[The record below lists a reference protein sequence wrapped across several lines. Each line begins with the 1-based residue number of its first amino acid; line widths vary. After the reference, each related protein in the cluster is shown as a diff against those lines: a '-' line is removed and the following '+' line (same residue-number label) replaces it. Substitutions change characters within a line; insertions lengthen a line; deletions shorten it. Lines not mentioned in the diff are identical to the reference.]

1 MKLAFS
7 IAMRFLSS
15 SKVQT
20 LLIVLGIAIGV
31 SVQVFIGS
39 LIQGLQKDLVDTT
52 IGSSS
57 QVTITSSEEDNRV
70 ADWESII
77 SEIDSLDLPTELT
90 ALSASADLPVFIDSG
105 NRTLSVLLR
114 GLQFPESNAIY
125 KIDTRLLD
133 GKIPENY
140 REILIGKGLKDDL
153 EVKIGEK
160 ITIFT
165 PDRTVE
171 TLEVVG
177 IFDLGVASLNRN
189 WLISTID
196 TAQSVGN
203 LGDAVTSIEMQV
215 SEVFRADE
223 NASLISEALQNP
235 SLQVTD
241 WKSQN
246 EDLLSGLN
254 GQSISSI
261 MIQVFVII
269 AVSLGIASVL
279 AITVVQKSRQIGI
292 LKAMG
297 LRDSTTSF
305 VFLFQGLA
313 LGVVGAVV
321 GIAFGLLLI
330 IMFSTFAV
338 GPDGEPILSISL
350 NYGFVMLSAI
360 IAISASTIAAMV
372 PARRSS
378 KLSPVEVIRNG

>member
-140 REILIGKGLKDDL
+140 REILIGKGLKEDL

-223 NASLISEALQNP
+223 NASLISEALRNP

-279 AITVVQKSRQIGI
+279 AVTVVQKSRQIGI

>member
-70 ADWESII
+70 AEWESII

-125 KIDTRLLD
+125 KIDTRLVD

-140 REILIGKGLKDDL
+140 REILIGKGLKEDL

>member
-1 MKLAFS
+1 MRLAFS

-15 SKVQT
+15 SKTQT
-20 LLIVLGIAIGV
+20 LLIVMGIAIGV

-57 QVTITSSEEDNRV
+57 QMTISSPENNKVED
-70 ADWESII
+70 WQGII
-77 SEIDSLDLPTELT
+77 SDISSLDLPTNLT
-90 ALSASADLPVFIDSG
+90 ALSASADVPVFISSG
-105 NRTLSVLLR
+105 DRTLSVLLR
-114 GLQFPESNAIY
+114 GLQFPESHVIY
-125 KIDTRLLD
+125 RTDSRLIDGNLPEGD
-133 GKIPENY
+133 G
-140 REILIGKGLKDDL
+140 EIIIGKGLKDELDVTL
-153 EVKIGEK
+153 GGE

-165 PDRTVE
+165 PDRAVE
-171 TLEVVG
+171 ILKVVG
-177 IFDLGVASLNRN
+177 VFDLGVASLNKN
-189 WLISTID
+189 WLISTIG
-196 TAQSVGN
+196 TAQSVGK
-203 LGDAVTSIEMQV
+203 LGDTVTSIEMQV

-223 NASLISEALQNP
+223 NASVITERLSRPAL
-235 SLQVTD
+235 LVTD

-254 GQSISSI
+254 GQSVSSI

-297 LRDSTTSF
+297 LKDSTTSF
-305 VFLFQGLA
+305 VFLFQGLS
-313 LGVVGAVV
+313 LGIVGAVV
-321 GIAFGLLLI
+321 GIAFGILLV

-338 GPDGEPILSISL
+338 GTDGEPIIRISL
-350 NYGFVMLSAI
+350 SYGFVMLSAL
-360 IAISASTIAAMV
+360 IAIGASTIAAMV

>member
-1 MKLAFS
+1 MRLAFS

-15 SKVQT
+15 SKTQT
-20 LLIVLGIAIGV
+20 LLIVMGIAIGV

-52 IGSSS
+52 IGSSA
-57 QVTITSSEEDNRV
+57 QITVSSSENNGVEEWQD
-70 ADWESII
+70 II
-77 SEIDSLDLPTELT
+77 SEIASLDLPTDLT
-90 ALSASADLPVFIDSG
+90 ALSASADIPVFISSG
-105 NRTLSVLLR
+105 DRAFSVLLR
-114 GLQFPESNAIY
+114 GLQLPESHVIY
-125 KIDTRLLD
+125 KTDSRLIDGSLPEGD
-133 GKIPENY
+133 G
-140 REILIGKGLKDDL
+140 EIIIGKGLKDELDVNL
-153 EVKIGEK
+153 GEE

-171 TLEVVG
+171 TLKVVG
-177 IFDLGVASLNRN
+177 VFDLGVASLNKN
-189 WLISTID
+189 WLISTIG
-196 TAQSVGN
+196 TAQSVGK
-203 LGDAVTSIEMQV
+203 LGDTVTSIEMQV
-215 SEVFRADE
+215 SEVFKADE
-223 NASLISEALQNP
+223 NASIISERLSGSALE
-235 SLQVTD
+235 VTD

-254 GQSISSI
+254 GQSVSSI

-297 LRDSTTSF
+297 LKDSTTSF

-313 LGVVGAVV
+313 LGIVGAVV
-321 GIAFGLLLI
+321 GIAFGILLI

-338 GPDGEPILSISL
+338 GTDGEPIIRISL
-350 NYGFVMLSAI
+350 SYGFVMMSAF
-360 IAISASTIAAMV
+360 IAIGASTIAAVV

>member
-1 MKLAFS
+1 MRLAFS

-15 SKVQT
+15 SKTQT
-20 LLIVLGIAIGV
+20 LLIVMGIAIGV

-52 IGSSS
+52 IGSSA
-57 QVTITSSEEDNRV
+57 QITVSSSENNGVEEWQD
-70 ADWESII
+70 II
-77 SEIDSLDLPTELT
+77 SEIASLDLPTDLT
-90 ALSASADLPVFIDSG
+90 ALSASADVPVFISSSD
-105 NRTLSVLLR
+105 RALSVLLR
-114 GLQFPESNAIY
+114 GLQLPESHVIY
-125 KIDTRLLD
+125 KTDSRLIDGSLPEGD
-133 GKIPENY
+133 G
-140 REILIGKGLKDDL
+140 EIIIGKGLKDELDVNL
-153 EVKIGEK
+153 GEE

-171 TLEVVG
+171 TLKVVG
-177 IFDLGVASLNRN
+177 VFDLGVASLNKN
-189 WLISTID
+189 WLISTIG
-196 TAQSVGN
+196 TAQSVGK
-203 LGDAVTSIEMQV
+203 LGDTVTSIEMQV
-215 SEVFRADE
+215 SEVFKADE
-223 NASLISEALQNP
+223 NASIISERLSGSA
-235 SLQVTD
+235 LQVTD

-254 GQSISSI
+254 GQSVSSI

-297 LRDSTTSF
+297 LKDSTTSF

-313 LGVVGAVV
+313 LGIVGAVV
-321 GIAFGLLLI
+321 GIAFGILLI

-338 GPDGEPILSISL
+338 GTDGEPIIRISL
-350 NYGFVMLSAI
+350 SYGFVMMSAF
-360 IAISASTIAAMV
+360 IAIGASTIAAVV

>member
-1 MKLAFS
+1 MRLAFS

-15 SKVQT
+15 SKTQT
-20 LLIVLGIAIGV
+20 LLIVMGIAIGV

-52 IGSSS
+52 IGSSA
-57 QVTITSSEEDNRV
+57 QITVSSSENNGVEE
-70 ADWESII
+70 WQGII
-77 SEIDSLDLPTELT
+77 SEIASLDLPTDLT
-90 ALSASADLPVFIDSG
+90 SLSASADVPVFISSG
-105 NRTLSVLLR
+105 DRTLAVLLR
-114 GLQFPESNAIY
+114 GLQFPESHVIY
-125 KIDTRLLD
+125 KTDSRLIDGSLPEGD
-133 GKIPENY
+133 G
-140 REILIGKGLKDDL
+140 EIIIGKGLKDEFDVNL
-153 EVKIGEK
+153 GEE

-171 TLEVVG
+171 TLKVVG
-177 IFDLGVASLNRN
+177 VFDLGVASLNKN
-189 WLISTID
+189 WLISTIG
-196 TAQSVGN
+196 TAQSVGK
-203 LGDAVTSIEMQV
+203 LGDTVTSIEMQV

-223 NASLISEALQNP
+223 NASVISERLSGSA
-235 SLQVTD
+235 LQVTD

-254 GQSISSI
+254 GQSVSSI

-297 LRDSTTSF
+297 LKDSTTSF

-313 LGVVGAVV
+313 LGIVGAVV
-321 GIAFGLLLI
+321 GIAFGILLI

-338 GPDGEPILSISL
+338 GTDGEPIIRISL
-350 NYGFVMLSAI
+350 SYGFVMMSAL
-360 IAISASTIAAMV
+360 IAIGASTIAAMV

>member
-1 MKLAFS
+1 MRLAFS

-15 SKVQT
+15 SKTQT
-20 LLIVLGIAIGV
+20 LLIVMGIAIGV

-57 QVTITSSEEDNRV
+57 QITVSSSENNRV
-70 ADWESII
+70 EDWQGII
-77 SEIDSLDLPTELT
+77 SEIASLDLPTDLT
-90 ALSASADLPVFIDSG
+90 ALSASADVPVFISSG
-105 NRTLSVLLR
+105 DRTLSVLLR
-114 GLQFPESNAIY
+114 GLQFPESHVIY
-125 KIDTRLLD
+125 KTDSRLIDGSLPEGD
-133 GKIPENY
+133 G
-140 REILIGKGLKDDL
+140 EIIIGKGLKDELDVNL
-153 EVKIGEK
+153 GEE

-165 PDRTVE
+165 PDRAVE
-171 TLEVVG
+171 ILKVVG
-177 IFDLGVASLNRN
+177 VFDLGVASLNKN
-189 WLISTID
+189 WMISTIG
-196 TAQSVGN
+196 TAQSVGK

-223 NASLISEALQNP
+223 NASVISERLSGSAL
-235 SLQVTD
+235 LVTD

-254 GQSISSI
+254 GQSVSSI

-297 LRDSTTSF
+297 LKDSTTSF

-313 LGVVGAVV
+313 LGIVGAVV
-321 GIAFGLLLI
+321 GIAFGILLI

-338 GPDGEPILSISL
+338 GTDGEPIIRISL
-350 NYGFVMLSAI
+350 SYGFVMLSAL
-360 IAISASTIAAMV
+360 IAIGASTIAAMV

>member
-1 MKLAFS
+1 MRLAFS

-15 SKVQT
+15 SKTQT
-20 LLIVLGIAIGV
+20 LLIVMGIAIGV

-57 QVTITSSEEDNRV
+57 QITVSSSENNRV
-70 ADWESII
+70 EDWQGII
-77 SEIDSLDLPTELT
+77 SEIASLDLPTDLT
-90 ALSASADLPVFIDSG
+90 ALSASADVPVFISSG
-105 NRTLSVLLR
+105 DRTLSVLLR
-114 GLQFPESNAIY
+114 GLQFPESHVIY
-125 KIDTRLLD
+125 KTDSRLIDGSLPEGD
-133 GKIPENY
+133 G
-140 REILIGKGLKDDL
+140 EIIIGKGLKDELDVNL
-153 EVKIGEK
+153 GEE

-165 PDRTVE
+165 PDRAVE
-171 TLEVVG
+171 ILKVVG
-177 IFDLGVASLNRN
+177 VFDLGVASLNKN
-189 WLISTID
+189 WLISTIG
-196 TAQSVGN
+196 TAQSVGK
-203 LGDAVTSIEMQV
+203 LGDTVTSIEMQV

-223 NASLISEALQNP
+223 NASVISERLSGSAL
-235 SLQVTD
+235 LVTD

-254 GQSISSI
+254 GQSVSSI

-297 LRDSTTSF
+297 LKDSTTSF

-313 LGVVGAVV
+313 LGIVGAVV
-321 GIAFGLLLI
+321 GIAFGILLI

-338 GPDGEPILSISL
+338 GTDGEPIIRISL
-350 NYGFVMLSAI
+350 SYGFVMLSAL
-360 IAISASTIAAMV
+360 IAIGASTIAALV

>member
-125 KIDTRLLD
+125 KIDTRLVD

-140 REILIGKGLKDDL
+140 REILIGKGLKEDL

-196 TAQSVGN
+196 TAQSVGD

-279 AITVVQKSRQIGI
+279 AVTVVQKSRQIGI

>member
-125 KIDTRLLD
+125 KIDTRLVD

-196 TAQSVGN
+196 TAQSVGD

>member
-1 MKLAFS
+1 MRLAFS

-15 SKVQT
+15 SKTQT
-20 LLIVLGIAIGV
+20 LLIVMGIAIGV

-52 IGSSS
+52 IGSSA
-57 QVTITSSEEDNRV
+57 QITVSSSENNGVEEWQD
-70 ADWESII
+70 II
-77 SEIDSLDLPTELT
+77 SEIASLDLPTDLT
-90 ALSASADLPVFIDSG
+90 ALSASADVPVFISSG
-105 NRTLSVLLR
+105 DRTLSVLLR
-114 GLQFPESNAIY
+114 GLQFPESHVIY
-125 KIDTRLLD
+125 KTDSRLIDGSLPEGD
-133 GKIPENY
+133 G
-140 REILIGKGLKDDL
+140 EIIIGKGLKDELDVNL
-153 EVKIGEK
+153 GEE

-165 PDRTVE
+165 PDRAVE
-171 TLEVVG
+171 ILKVVG
-177 IFDLGVASLNRN
+177 VFDLGIASLNKN
-189 WLISTID
+189 WMISTIG
-196 TAQSVGN
+196 TAQSVGK

-215 SEVFRADE
+215 SDVFRADE
-223 NASLISEALQNP
+223 NASAILERLSRSAL
-235 SLQVTD
+235 LVTD

-254 GQSISSI
+254 GQSVSSI

-279 AITVVQKSRQIGI
+279 AVTVVQKSRQIGI

-297 LRDSTTSF
+297 LKDSTTSF

-313 LGVVGAVV
+313 LGIVGAVV
-321 GIAFGLLLI
+321 GIAFGILLI

-338 GPDGEPILSISL
+338 GTDGEPIIRISL
-350 NYGFVMLSAI
+350 SYGFVMLSAL
-360 IAISASTIAAMV
+360 IAIGASTIAAMV

>member
-125 KIDTRLLD
+125 KIDTRLVD

-223 NASLISEALQNP
+223 NASLISEALRNP

>member
-1 MKLAFS
+1 MRLAFS

-15 SKVQT
+15 SKTQT
-20 LLIVLGIAIGV
+20 LLIVMGIAIGV

-52 IGSSS
+52 IGSSA
-57 QVTITSSEEDNRV
+57 QITVSSSENSRV
-70 ADWESII
+70 EEWQGII
-77 SEIDSLDLPTELT
+77 SEIASLDLPTDLT
-90 ALSASADLPVFIDSG
+90 ALSASADVPVFISSG
-105 NRTLSVLLR
+105 DRTLSVLLR
-114 GLQFPESNAIY
+114 GLQFPESHVIY
-125 KIDTRLLD
+125 NTDSRLIDGSL
-133 GKIPENY
+133 PEGEG
-140 REILIGKGLKDDL
+140 EIIIGKGLKDELDVNL
-153 EVKIGEK
+153 GEE

-171 TLEVVG
+171 TLKVVG
-177 IFDLGVASLNRN
+177 VFDLGVASLNKN
-189 WLISTID
+189 WLISTIG
-196 TAQSVGN
+196 TAQSVGK
-203 LGDAVTSIEMQV
+203 LGNTVTSIEMQV

-223 NASLISEALQNP
+223 NAFVISERLSGSA
-235 SLQVTD
+235 LQVTD

-254 GQSISSI
+254 GQSVSSI

-297 LRDSTTSF
+297 LKDSTTSF

-313 LGVVGAVV
+313 LGIVGAVV
-321 GIAFGLLLI
+321 GIAFGILLI

-338 GPDGEPILSISL
+338 GTDGEPIIRISL
-350 NYGFVMLSAI
+350 SYGFVMLSAL
-360 IAISASTIAAMV
+360 IAIGASTIAAMV

>member
-1 MKLAFS
+1 MRLAFS

-15 SKVQT
+15 SKTQT
-20 LLIVLGIAIGV
+20 LLIVMGIAIGV

-57 QVTITSSEEDNRV
+57 QITVSSSENNRV
-70 ADWESII
+70 EDWQGII
-77 SEIDSLDLPTELT
+77 SEIASLDLPTDLT
-90 ALSASADLPVFIDSG
+90 ALSASADVPVFISSG
-105 NRTLSVLLR
+105 DRTLSVLLR
-114 GLQFPESNAIY
+114 GLQFPESHVIY
-125 KIDTRLLD
+125 KTDSRLIDGGLPEGD
-133 GKIPENY
+133 G
-140 REILIGKGLKDDL
+140 EIIIGKGLKDELDVNL
-153 EVKIGEK
+153 GEE

-165 PDRTVE
+165 PDRAVE
-171 TLEVVG
+171 ILKVVG
-177 IFDLGVASLNRN
+177 VFDLGVASLNKN
-189 WLISTID
+189 WMISTIG
-196 TAQSVGN
+196 TAQSVGK

-215 SEVFRADE
+215 SDVFRADE
-223 NASLISEALQNP
+223 NASAILERLSRSAL
-235 SLQVTD
+235 LVTD

-254 GQSISSI
+254 GQSVSSI

-297 LRDSTTSF
+297 LKDSTTSF

-313 LGVVGAVV
+313 LGIVGAVV
-321 GIAFGLLLI
+321 GIAFGILLI

-338 GPDGEPILSISL
+338 GTDGEPIIRISL
-350 NYGFVMLSAI
+350 SYGFVMLSAL
-360 IAISASTIAAMV
+360 IAIGASTIAAMV

>member
-1 MKLAFS
+1 MRLAFS

-15 SKVQT
+15 SKTQT
-20 LLIVLGIAIGV
+20 LLIVMGIAIGV

-57 QVTITSSEEDNRV
+57 QITVSSSENNRV
-70 ADWESII
+70 EDWQGII
-77 SEIDSLDLPTELT
+77 SEIASLDLPTDLT
-90 ALSASADLPVFIDSG
+90 ALSASADVPVFISSG
-105 NRTLSVLLR
+105 DRTLSVLLR
-114 GLQFPESNAIY
+114 GLQFPESHVIY
-125 KIDTRLLD
+125 KTDSRLIDGSLPEGD
-133 GKIPENY
+133 G
-140 REILIGKGLKDDL
+140 EIIIGKGLKDELDVNL
-153 EVKIGEK
+153 GEE

-165 PDRTVE
+165 PDRAVE
-171 TLEVVG
+171 ILKVVG
-177 IFDLGVASLNRN
+177 VFDLGIASLNKN
-189 WLISTID
+189 WMISTIG
-196 TAQSVGN
+196 TAQSVGK

-215 SEVFRADE
+215 SDVFRADE
-223 NASLISEALQNP
+223 NASAILERLSRSAL
-235 SLQVTD
+235 LVTD

-254 GQSISSI
+254 GQSVSSI

-279 AITVVQKSRQIGI
+279 AVTVVQKSRQIGI

-297 LRDSTTSF
+297 LKDSTTSF

-313 LGVVGAVV
+313 LGIVGAVV
-321 GIAFGLLLI
+321 GIAFGILLI

-338 GPDGEPILSISL
+338 GTDGEPIIRISL
-350 NYGFVMLSAI
+350 SYGFVMLSAL
-360 IAISASTIAAMV
+360 IAIGASTIAAMV

>member
-1 MKLAFS
+1 MRLAFS

-15 SKVQT
+15 SKTQT
-20 LLIVLGIAIGV
+20 LLIVMGIAIGV

-52 IGSSS
+52 IGSSA
-57 QVTITSSEEDNRV
+57 QITVSSSENNGVEEWQD
-70 ADWESII
+70 II
-77 SEIDSLDLPTELT
+77 SEIASLDLPTDLT
-90 ALSASADLPVFIDSG
+90 ALSASADVPVFISSG
-105 NRTLSVLLR
+105 DRTLSVLLR
-114 GLQFPESNAIY
+114 GLQLPESHVIY
-125 KIDTRLLD
+125 KTDSRLIDGSLPEGD
-133 GKIPENY
+133 G
-140 REILIGKGLKDDL
+140 EIIIGKGLKDELDVNL
-153 EVKIGEK
+153 GEE

-171 TLEVVG
+171 TLKVVG
-177 IFDLGVASLNRN
+177 VFDLGVASLNKN
-189 WLISTID
+189 WLISTIG
-196 TAQSVGN
+196 TAQSVGK
-203 LGDAVTSIEMQV
+203 LGDTVTSIEMQV
-215 SEVFRADE
+215 SEVFKADE
-223 NASLISEALQNP
+223 NASIISERLSGSA
-235 SLQVTD
+235 LQVTD

-254 GQSISSI
+254 GQSVSSI

-297 LRDSTTSF
+297 LKDSTTSF

-313 LGVVGAVV
+313 LGIVGAVV
-321 GIAFGLLLI
+321 GIAFGILLI

-338 GPDGEPILSISL
+338 GTDGEPIIRISL
-350 NYGFVMLSAI
+350 SYGFVMMSAF
-360 IAISASTIAAMV
+360 IAIGASTIAAVV

>member
-125 KIDTRLLD
+125 KIDTRLVD

-140 REILIGKGLKDDL
+140 REILIGKGLKEDL

-223 NASLISEALQNP
+223 NASLISEALRNP

>member
-1 MKLAFS
+1 MRLAFS

-15 SKVQT
+15 SKTQT
-20 LLIVLGIAIGV
+20 LLIVMGIAIGV

-57 QVTITSSEEDNRV
+57 QITVSSSENNRV
-70 ADWESII
+70 EDWQGLI
-77 SEIDSLDLPTELT
+77 SEIASLDLPTDLT
-90 ALSASADLPVFIDSG
+90 ALSASADVPVFISSG
-105 NRTLSVLLR
+105 DRTLSVLLR
-114 GLQFPESNAIY
+114 GLQFPESHVIY
-125 KIDTRLLD
+125 KTDSRLIDGSLPQGD
-133 GKIPENY
+133 G
-140 REILIGKGLKDDL
+140 EIIIGKGLKDELDVNL
-153 EVKIGEK
+153 GEE

-165 PDRTVE
+165 PDRAVE
-171 TLEVVG
+171 ILKVVG
-177 IFDLGVASLNRN
+177 VFDLGVASLNKN
-189 WLISTID
+189 WMISTIG
-196 TAQSVGN
+196 TAQSVGK

-223 NASLISEALQNP
+223 NASVISERLSGSAL
-235 SLQVTD
+235 LVTD

-254 GQSISSI
+254 GQSVSSI

-297 LRDSTTSF
+297 LKDSTTSF

-313 LGVVGAVV
+313 LGIVGAVV
-321 GIAFGLLLI
+321 GIAFGILLI

-338 GPDGEPILSISL
+338 GTDGEPIIRISL
-350 NYGFVMLSAI
+350 SYGFVMLSAL
-360 IAISASTIAAMV
+360 IAIGASTIAAMV

>member
-1 MKLAFS
+1 MRLAFS

-15 SKVQT
+15 SKTQT
-20 LLIVLGIAIGV
+20 LLIVMGIAIGV

-52 IGSSS
+52 IGSSA
-57 QVTITSSEEDNRV
+57 QITVSSSENNGVEEWQD
-70 ADWESII
+70 II
-77 SEIDSLDLPTELT
+77 SEIASLDLPTDLT
-90 ALSASADLPVFIDSG
+90 ALSASADVPVFISSG
-105 NRTLSVLLR
+105 DRALSVLLR
-114 GLQFPESNAIY
+114 GLQLPESHVIY
-125 KIDTRLLD
+125 KTDSRLIDGSLPEGD
-133 GKIPENY
+133 G
-140 REILIGKGLKDDL
+140 EIIIGKGLKDELDVNL
-153 EVKIGEK
+153 GEE

-171 TLEVVG
+171 TLKVVG
-177 IFDLGVASLNRN
+177 VFDLGVASLNKN
-189 WLISTID
+189 WLISTIG
-196 TAQSVGN
+196 TAQSVGK
-203 LGDAVTSIEMQV
+203 LGDTVTSIEMQV
-215 SEVFRADE
+215 SEVFKADE
-223 NASLISEALQNP
+223 NASIISERLSGSA
-235 SLQVTD
+235 LQVTD

-254 GQSISSI
+254 GQSVSSI

-297 LRDSTTSF
+297 LKDSTTSF

-313 LGVVGAVV
+313 LGIVGAVV
-321 GIAFGLLLI
+321 GIAFGILLI

-338 GPDGEPILSISL
+338 GTDGEPIIRISL
-350 NYGFVMLSAI
+350 SYGFVMMSAF
-360 IAISASTIAAMV
+360 IAIGASTIAAVV

>member
-1 MKLAFS
+1 MRLAFS

-15 SKVQT
+15 SKTQT
-20 LLIVLGIAIGV
+20 LLIVMGIAIGV

-52 IGSSS
+52 IGSSA
-57 QVTITSSEEDNRV
+57 QITVSSSENNGVEEWQD
-70 ADWESII
+70 II
-77 SEIDSLDLPTELT
+77 SEIASLDLPTDLT
-90 ALSASADLPVFIDSG
+90 ALSASADVPVFISSG
-105 NRTLSVLLR
+105 DRTLSVLLR
-114 GLQFPESNAIY
+114 GLQLPESHVIY
-125 KIDTRLLD
+125 KTDSRLIDGSLPEGD
-133 GKIPENY
+133 G
-140 REILIGKGLKDDL
+140 EIIIGKGLKDELDVNL
-153 EVKIGEK
+153 GEE

-171 TLEVVG
+171 TLKVVG
-177 IFDLGVASLNRN
+177 VFDLGVASLNKN
-189 WLISTID
+189 WLISTIG
-196 TAQSVGN
+196 TAQSVGK
-203 LGDAVTSIEMQV
+203 LGDTVTSIEMQV
-215 SEVFRADE
+215 SEVFKADE
-223 NASLISEALQNP
+223 NASIISERLSGSALK
-235 SLQVTD
+235 VTD

-254 GQSISSI
+254 GQSVSSI

-297 LRDSTTSF
+297 LKDSTTSF

-313 LGVVGAVV
+313 LGIVGAVV
-321 GIAFGLLLI
+321 GIAFGILLI

-338 GPDGEPILSISL
+338 GTDGEPIIRISL
-350 NYGFVMLSAI
+350 SYGFVMMSAF
-360 IAISASTIAAMV
+360 IAIGASTIAAVV

>member
-70 ADWESII
+70 AEWESII

-105 NRTLSVLLR
+105 DRTLSVLLR

-125 KIDTRLLD
+125 KIDTRLVD

-140 REILIGKGLKDDL
+140 REILIGKGLKEDL

-196 TAQSVGN
+196 TAQSVGD

-223 NASLISEALQNP
+223 NASLISEALRNP

-279 AITVVQKSRQIGI
+279 AVTVVQKSRQIGI

>member
-1 MKLAFS
+1 MRLAFS

-15 SKVQT
+15 SKTQT
-20 LLIVLGIAIGV
+20 LLIVMGIAIGV

-57 QVTITSSEEDNRV
+57 QITVSSSENNRV
-70 ADWESII
+70 EDWQGII
-77 SEIDSLDLPTELT
+77 SDISSLDLPTNLT
-90 ALSASADLPVFIDSG
+90 ALSASADVPVFISSG
-105 NRTLSVLLR
+105 DRTLSVLLR
-114 GLQFPESNAIY
+114 GLQFPESHAIY
-125 KIDTRLLD
+125 KTDNRLIDGSLPEAD
-133 GKIPENY
+133 GEVIV
-140 REILIGKGLKDDL
+140 GKGLKNELDVNL
-153 EVKIGEK
+153 GEE

-165 PDRTVE
+165 PDRTIE
-171 TLEVVG
+171 ILKVVG
-177 IFDLGVASLNRN
+177 VFDLGVASLNKN
-189 WLISTID
+189 WLISTIG
-196 TAQSVGN
+196 TAQSVGK

-223 NASLISEALQNP
+223 NASAISERLSGSA
-235 SLQVTD
+235 LQVTD

-254 GQSISSI
+254 GQSVSSI

-297 LRDSTTSF
+297 LKDSTTSF
-305 VFLFQGLA
+305 VFLFQGLS
-313 LGVVGAVV
+313 LGIVGAVV
-321 GIAFGLLLI
+321 GIAFGILLI

-338 GPDGEPILSISL
+338 GTDGEPIIRISL
-350 NYGFVMLSAI
+350 SYGFVMLSAL
-360 IAISASTIAAMV
+360 IAIGASTIAAMV

>member
-1 MKLAFS
+1 MRLAFS

-15 SKVQT
+15 SKTQT
-20 LLIVLGIAIGV
+20 LLIVMGIAIGV

-57 QVTITSSEEDNRV
+57 QITVSSSENNRV
-70 ADWESII
+70 EDWQGLI
-77 SEIDSLDLPTELT
+77 SEIASLDLPTDLT
-90 ALSASADLPVFIDSG
+90 ALSASADVPVFISSG
-105 NRTLSVLLR
+105 DRTLSVLLR
-114 GLQFPESNAIY
+114 GLQFPESHVIY
-125 KIDTRLLD
+125 KTDSRLIDGSLPEGD
-133 GKIPENY
+133 G
-140 REILIGKGLKDDL
+140 EIIIGKGLKDELDVNL
-153 EVKIGEK
+153 GEE

-165 PDRTVE
+165 PDRAVE
-171 TLEVVG
+171 ILKVVG
-177 IFDLGVASLNRN
+177 VFDLGVASLNKN
-189 WLISTID
+189 WMISTIG
-196 TAQSVGN
+196 TAQSVGK

-223 NASLISEALQNP
+223 NASVISERLSGSAL
-235 SLQVTD
+235 LVTD

-254 GQSISSI
+254 GQSVSSI

-297 LRDSTTSF
+297 LKDSTTSF

-313 LGVVGAVV
+313 LGIVGAVV
-321 GIAFGLLLI
+321 GIAFGILLI

-338 GPDGEPILSISL
+338 GTDGEPIIRISL
-350 NYGFVMLSAI
+350 SYGFVMLSAL
-360 IAISASTIAAMV
+360 IAIGASTIAAMV

>member
-1 MKLAFS
+1 MRLAFS

-15 SKVQT
+15 SKAQT

-57 QVTITSSEEDNRV
+57 QITVSSTENSGVEE
-70 ADWESII
+70 WQSIV
-77 SEIDSLDLPTELT
+77 SEIASIDLPTDLT
-90 ALSASADLPVFIDSG
+90 ALSASADVPVFISSG
-105 NRTLSVLLR
+105 DRTLSVLLR
-114 GLQFPESNAIY
+114 GLQFPESHVIY
-125 KIDTRLLD
+125 KTDSRLIDGSLPEGD
-133 GKIPENY
+133 G
-140 REILIGKGLKDDL
+140 EIIIGKGLEDELDVNL
-153 EVKIGEK
+153 GEE

-171 TLEVVG
+171 TLKVVG
-177 IFDLGVASLNRN
+177 VFDLGVASLNKN
-189 WLISTID
+189 WLISTIG
-196 TAQSVGN
+196 TAQSVGK

-223 NASLISEALQNP
+223 NASVISERLSTSA
-235 SLQVTD
+235 LQVTN

-254 GQSISSI
+254 GQSVSSI

-297 LRDSTTSF
+297 LKDSTTSF

-321 GIAFGLLLI
+321 GIAFGILLI

-338 GPDGEPILSISL
+338 GTDGEPIIRISL
-350 NYGFVMLSAI
+350 SYGFVMLSAL
-360 IAISASTIAAMV
+360 IAIGASTIAAMV

>member
-1 MKLAFS
+1 M
-7 IAMRFLSS
+7 
-15 SKVQT
+15 
-20 LLIVLGIAIGV
+20 GIAIGV

-52 IGSSS
+52 IGSSA
-57 QVTITSSEEDNRV
+57 QITVSSSENNGVEEWQD
-70 ADWESII
+70 II
-77 SEIDSLDLPTELT
+77 SEIASLDLPTDLT
-90 ALSASADLPVFIDSG
+90 ALSASADVPVFISSG
-105 NRTLSVLLR
+105 DRALSVLLR
-114 GLQFPESNAIY
+114 GLQLPESHVIY
-125 KIDTRLLD
+125 KTDSRLIDGSLPEGD
-133 GKIPENY
+133 G
-140 REILIGKGLKDDL
+140 EIIIGKGLKDELDVNL
-153 EVKIGEK
+153 GEE

-171 TLEVVG
+171 TLKVVG
-177 IFDLGVASLNRN
+177 VFDLGVASLNKN
-189 WLISTID
+189 WLISTIG
-196 TAQSVGN
+196 TAQSVGK
-203 LGDAVTSIEMQV
+203 LGDTVTSIEMQV
-215 SEVFRADE
+215 SEVFKADE
-223 NASLISEALQNP
+223 NASIISERLSGSA
-235 SLQVTD
+235 LQVTD

-254 GQSISSI
+254 GQSVSSI

-297 LRDSTTSF
+297 LKDSTTSF

-313 LGVVGAVV
+313 LGIVGAVV
-321 GIAFGLLLI
+321 GIAFGILLI

-338 GPDGEPILSISL
+338 GTDGEPIIRISL
-350 NYGFVMLSAI
+350 SYGFVMMSAF
-360 IAISASTIAAMV
+360 IAIGASTIAAVV

>member
-70 ADWESII
+70 AEWESII

-105 NRTLSVLLR
+105 DRTLSVLLR

-125 KIDTRLLD
+125 KIDTRLVD

-140 REILIGKGLKDDL
+140 REILIGKGLKEDL

>member
-1 MKLAFS
+1 MRLAFS

-15 SKVQT
+15 SKTQT
-20 LLIVLGIAIGV
+20 LLIVMGIAIGV

-52 IGSSS
+52 IGSSA
-57 QVTITSSEEDNRV
+57 QITVSSSENNGVEEWQD
-70 ADWESII
+70 II
-77 SEIDSLDLPTELT
+77 SEIASLDLPTDLT
-90 ALSASADLPVFIDSG
+90 ALSASADIPVFISSG
-105 NRTLSVLLR
+105 DRALSVLLR
-114 GLQFPESNAIY
+114 GLQLPESHVIY
-125 KIDTRLLD
+125 KTDSRLIDGSLPEGD
-133 GKIPENY
+133 G
-140 REILIGKGLKDDL
+140 EIIIGKGLKDELDVNL
-153 EVKIGEK
+153 GEE

-171 TLEVVG
+171 TLKVVG
-177 IFDLGVASLNRN
+177 VFDLGVASLNKN
-189 WLISTID
+189 WLISTIG
-196 TAQSVGN
+196 TAQSVGK
-203 LGDAVTSIEMQV
+203 LGDTVTSIEMQV
-215 SEVFRADE
+215 SEVFKADE
-223 NASLISEALQNP
+223 NASIISERLSGSA
-235 SLQVTD
+235 LQVTD

-254 GQSISSI
+254 GQSVSSI

-297 LRDSTTSF
+297 LKDSTTSF

-313 LGVVGAVV
+313 LGIVGAVV
-321 GIAFGLLLI
+321 GIAFGILLI

-338 GPDGEPILSISL
+338 GTDGEPIIRISL
-350 NYGFVMLSAI
+350 SYGFVMMSAF
-360 IAISASTIAAMV
+360 IAIGASTIAAVV

>member
-1 MKLAFS
+1 
-7 IAMRFLSS
+7 
-15 SKVQT
+15 
-20 LLIVLGIAIGV
+20 
-31 SVQVFIGS
+31 
-39 LIQGLQKDLVDTT
+39 
-52 IGSSS
+52 
-57 QVTITSSEEDNRV
+57 
-70 ADWESII
+70 
-77 SEIDSLDLPTELT
+77 
-90 ALSASADLPVFIDSG
+90 
-105 NRTLSVLLR
+105 
-114 GLQFPESNAIY
+114 
-125 KIDTRLLD
+125 
-133 GKIPENY
+133 
-140 REILIGKGLKDDL
+140 
-153 EVKIGEK
+153 
-160 ITIFT
+160 
-165 PDRTVE
+165 VE

-196 TAQSVGN
+196 TAQSVGD

-223 NASLISEALQNP
+223 NASLISEALRNP

-279 AITVVQKSRQIGI
+279 AVTVVQKSRQIGI

>member
-125 KIDTRLLD
+125 KIDTRLVD

-140 REILIGKGLKDDL
+140 REILIGKGLKEDL

-196 TAQSVGN
+196 TAQSVGD

>member
-105 NRTLSVLLR
+105 DRTLSVLLR

-196 TAQSVGN
+196 TAQSVGD

>member
-1 MKLAFS
+1 MRLAFS

-15 SKVQT
+15 SKTQT
-20 LLIVLGIAIGV
+20 LLIVMGIAIGV

-57 QVTITSSEEDNRV
+57 QITVSSSENNRV
-70 ADWESII
+70 EDWQGII
-77 SEIDSLDLPTELT
+77 SEIASLDLPTDLT
-90 ALSASADLPVFIDSG
+90 ALSASADVPVFISSG
-105 NRTLSVLLR
+105 DRTLSVLLR
-114 GLQFPESNAIY
+114 GLQFPESHVIY
-125 KIDTRLLD
+125 KTDSRLIDGSLPEGD
-133 GKIPENY
+133 G
-140 REILIGKGLKDDL
+140 EIIIGKGLEDELDVNL
-153 EVKIGEK
+153 GEE

-165 PDRTVE
+165 PDRAVE
-171 TLEVVG
+171 ILKVVG
-177 IFDLGVASLNRN
+177 VFDLGIASLNKN
-189 WLISTID
+189 WMISTIG
-196 TAQSVGN
+196 TAQSVGK

-215 SEVFRADE
+215 SDVFRADE
-223 NASLISEALQNP
+223 NASAILERLSRSAL
-235 SLQVTD
+235 LVTD

-254 GQSISSI
+254 GQSVSSI

-279 AITVVQKSRQIGI
+279 AVTVVQKSRQIGI

-297 LRDSTTSF
+297 LKDSTTSF

-313 LGVVGAVV
+313 LGIVGAVV
-321 GIAFGLLLI
+321 GIAFGILLI

-338 GPDGEPILSISL
+338 GTDGEPIIRISL
-350 NYGFVMLSAI
+350 SYGFVMLSAL
-360 IAISASTIAAMV
+360 IAIGASTIAALV

>member
-1 MKLAFS
+1 MRLAFS

-15 SKVQT
+15 SKTQT
-20 LLIVLGIAIGV
+20 LLIVMGIAIGV

-57 QVTITSSEEDNRV
+57 QITVSSSENNRV
-70 ADWESII
+70 EDWQGII
-77 SEIDSLDLPTELT
+77 SEIASLDLPTDLT
-90 ALSASADLPVFIDSG
+90 ALSASADVPVFISSG
-105 NRTLSVLLR
+105 DRTLSVLLR
-114 GLQFPESNAIY
+114 GLQFPESHVIY
-125 KIDTRLLD
+125 KTDSRLIDGSLPEGD
-133 GKIPENY
+133 G
-140 REILIGKGLKDDL
+140 EIIIGKGLEDELDVNL
-153 EVKIGEK
+153 GEE

-165 PDRTVE
+165 PDRAVE
-171 TLEVVG
+171 ILKVVG
-177 IFDLGVASLNRN
+177 VFDLGVASLNKN
-189 WLISTID
+189 WMISTIG
-196 TAQSVGN
+196 TAQSVGK

-215 SEVFRADE
+215 SDVFRADE
-223 NASLISEALQNP
+223 NASAILERLSRSAL
-235 SLQVTD
+235 LVTD

-254 GQSISSI
+254 GQSVSSI

-297 LRDSTTSF
+297 LKDSTTSF

-313 LGVVGAVV
+313 LGIVGAVV
-321 GIAFGLLLI
+321 GIAFGILLI

-338 GPDGEPILSISL
+338 GTDGEPIIRISL
-350 NYGFVMLSAI
+350 SYGFVMLSAL
-360 IAISASTIAAMV
+360 IAIGASTIAAMV